1 MQNKKRILK
10 LPLFIIIVIAL
21 LGSVAYADMAY
32 FQQYQQGLQDPTENP
47 DSWKPTIG
55 AETELVEKAGT
66 VLGIINVIG
75 IVCSIIVL
83 IILGIKYMLG
93 SVEEKADY
101 KKALIPYIIGF
112 FLLVSATTIPNL
124 IYILVSGLKTSF

>member
-1 MQNKKRILK
+1 MGNKKRILK
-10 LPLFIIIVIAL
+10 LSLLIIIVVTL
-21 LGSVAYADMAY
+21 LGNVAYANMAD

-55 AETELVEKAGT
+55 AETELAEKAGT

-75 IVCSIIVL
+75 IVCSIIFL

-93 SVEEKADY
+93 SVEEKAEY
-101 KKALIPYIIGF
+101 KKAIIPYIVGF
-112 FLLVSATTIPNL
+112 FLLVSATTLPNL
-124 IYILVSGLKTSF
+124 IYIIITGLKTTF

>member
-10 LPLFIIIVIAL
+10 LSLFIIIVIAL
-21 LGSVAYADMAY
+21 LGSGIYVNAST
-32 FQQYQQGLQDPTENP
+32 YQQGLQDPTENP

-55 AETELVEKAGT
+55 AETELVEKAGI

-75 IVCSIIVL
+75 IVCSIIIL

-93 SVEEKADY
+93 SVEEKAEY
-101 KKALIPYIIGF
+101 KKAILPYIIGF